1 MAGNGS
7 IQFLRGSAYA
17 IDDWAGC
24 NADPLLDGQP
34 LYDLDRNILMIG
46 GGGPK
51 VQLKHTL

>member
-24 NADPLLDGQP
+24 NADSLLDGQP

-46 GGGPK
+46 GGPK